1 MSTAYSYYTYLSH
14 DGVEL
19 FTAVIL
25 PESEG
30 RFPTVIMR
38 NPYVDYFQDM
48 TEEAVL
54 AAMAEQVTSFTE
66 AGYAVVSQHCRG
78 RGKSSGDCIPFIYE
92 RTDGL
97 HLYDWIRAQPFYNG
111 ELFPVGG
118 SYTTAVHYETMPFA
132 TDVKGAVLEIM
143 DPDRYNCCFRNG
155 FFKVGLAG
163 GWYVG
168 MYKNKTMP
176 QKNYADES
184 YLTLPMSEF
193 SKTVFGE
200 ECPDLDGILS
210 HPDRNDPFW
219 DKPEA
224 GGDTRCVLQ
233 DTKVPIL
240 LVTGFY
246 DIFTG
251 GIFDAWKA
259 MSPESQAN
267 CALLVHPYN
276 HGNDAPSQ
284 PVQFEN
290 GRTWEV
296 FGNYVLQWL
305 EYTRGK
311 SEAPIP
317 VGKVTYHKCFTG
329 EWLSDDFT
337 QPETTLTFPLGDGE
351 RSYTYNPYAP
361 ARFHG
366 GLTFGFDGNAWQPGP
381 DSRYDILSF
390 FSPEFTEDTFV
401 KGKMQAKLRVKSD
414 VEDTCFYLRLSLVKE
429 EGAYGLRDDINQISN
444 FAPDYTPGEEID
456 MTFTFDEHAFVVK
469 KGEKLRIDVSS
480 SAFPYYIPHTNYRGL
495 YFTQD
500 KAKSACNT
508 VIAGESTL
516 TIPIV

>member
-1 MSTAYSYYTYLSH
+1 MTNTYSYYTYLSH

-19 FTAVIL
+19 FTAVVL
-25 PESEG
+25 PDRVG
-30 RFPTVIMR
+30 KYPTVIMR

-48 TEEAVL
+48 AEEAVL
-54 AAMAEQVTSFTE
+54 AVMAEQVTSFTE

-132 TDVKGAVLEIM
+132 PDVKGAVLEIM

-219 DKPEA
+219 YKPEA
-224 GGDTRCVLQ
+224 GGDTRRVLR
-233 DTKVPIL
+233 DTKGPIL

-259 MSPESQAN
+259 MSPEYQSN
-267 CALLVHPYN
+267 CALLLHPY
-276 HGNDAPSQ
+276 
-284 PVQFEN
+284 
-290 GRTWEV
+290 
-296 FGNYVLQWL
+296 
-305 EYTRGK
+305 
-311 SEAPIP
+311 
-317 VGKVTYHKCFTG
+317 
-329 EWLSDDFT
+329 
-337 QPETTLTFPLGDGE
+337 
-351 RSYTYNPYAP
+351 
-361 ARFHG
+361 
-366 GLTFGFDGNAWQPGP
+366 
-381 DSRYDILSF
+381 
-390 FSPEFTEDTFV
+390 
-401 KGKMQAKLRVKSD
+401 
-414 VEDTCFYLRLSLVKE
+414 
-429 EGAYGLRDDINQISN
+429 
-444 FAPDYTPGEEID
+444 
-456 MTFTFDEHAFVVK
+456 
-469 KGEKLRIDVSS
+469 
-480 SAFPYYIPHTNYRGL
+480 
-495 YFTQD
+495 
-500 KAKSACNT
+500 
-508 VIAGESTL
+508 
-516 TIPIV
+516 